1 MYHNLMNGGMSLG
14 WTPETIGRLTP
25 VQVMCLVMKD
35 PPRPG
40 AVDPADAIETARKAE
55 EDWRADA

>member
-1 MYHNLMNGGMSLG
+1 MNGGMSLG